1 MNKSIYIYIYI
12 YIYVHCLFNRV
23 VQRDCDEIIK
33 GSTQTEDIYVTQ
45 KLSIGLVH
53 FLYQF
58 SHRLGIVSLL
68 LSESY
73 VRSVAYNNPVGSY
86 ACIYVS
92 RDFSL
97 YIYIYIFLQF
107 SELEFDFELMISSRF
122 IPWSVWLVSL

>member
-1 MNKSIYIYIYI
+1 M
-12 YIYVHCLFNRV
+12 
-23 VQRDCDEIIK
+23 QRDCDEIIK

-97 YIYIYIFLQF
+97 YIYIYI
-107 SELEFDFELMISSRF
+107 SSVF
-122 IPWSVWLVSL
+122 

>member
-1 MNKSIYIYIYI
+1 M
-12 YIYVHCLFNRV
+12 
-23 VQRDCDEIIK
+23 QRDCDEIIK
-33 GSTQTEDIYVTQ
+33 GSSQTEDIYVTQ

-58 SHRLGIVSLL
+58 SHRQGIVSLL

-73 VRSVAYNNPVGSY
+73 VRSVAYNNPFGSY
-86 ACIYVS
+86 VCIYVS
-92 RDFSL
+92 RDFSF
-97 YIYIYIFLQF
+97 YIYIFLQF